1 MLLYVPVPNSAHE
14 AVEGKGCSCFYQ
26 VRLTQLTTPSSSPN
40 SPHTGD
46 REPLTFPD
54 RVPANATGRAF
65 YSTPQWFISPDKETF
80 FLSFSSLLFGT
91 V

>member
-1 MLLYVPVPNSAHE
+1 MLLSVPIPNSARE
-14 AVEGKGCSCFYQ
+14 AAEGKGCSCFYQ

-54 RVPANATGRAF
+54 TVPANATSRAF
-65 YSTPQWFISPDKETF
+65 YSTPQWFIPHDKETL
-80 FLSFSSLLFGT
+80 FLSFSSPLFGT